1 MACHRFRIEQ
11 ASKIMAKILIAEDEA
26 DIRELIK
33 ITLSFSGFE
42 VVAAEDG
49 RRALE
54 LAQEDSYDLIMMD
67 VQMPHMDGY
76 EACREMKKIPSLQ
89 NIPIVFLSAKGQSSE
104 VRQGF
109 GAGAIDYM
117 LKPFAPDELI
127 TRINQI
133 LANGGKPGQVV

>member
-1 MACHRFRIEQ
+1 MT
-11 ASKIMAKILIAEDEA
+11 KILIAEDEA

-33 ITLSFSGFE
+33 ITLSFGGFE

-49 RRALE
+49 RRAVE
-54 LAQEDSYDLIMMD
+54 LAQQGPYDLIMMD
-67 VQMPHMDGY
+67 VQMPYLNGY
-76 EACREMKKIPSLQ
+76 EACREIKKIPTLRDV
-89 NIPIVFLSAKGQSSE
+89 PVVFLSAKGQSSE
-104 VRQGF
+104 VREGL

-133 LANGGKPGQVV
+133 LANGGKPGQIS

>member
-1 MACHRFRIEQ
+1 MPR
-11 ASKIMAKILIAEDEA
+11 ILIAEDEL

-33 ITLSFSGFE
+33 ITLTFSGFE

-49 RRALE
+49 LRAVE
-54 LAQEDSYDLIMMD
+54 LAADGPYDLIMMD

-76 EACREMKKIPSLQ
+76 QACREIKKMRELRHVPV
-89 NIPIVFLSAKGQSSE
+89 VFLSAKGQSSE
-104 VRQGF
+104 VNEGL

-133 LANGGKPGQVV
+133 LENGRKPGQVT

>member
-1 MACHRFRIEQ
+1 MPR
-11 ASKIMAKILIAEDEA
+11 ILIAEDEI

-33 ITLSFSGFE
+33 ITLTFSGFE

-49 RRALE
+49 QKAVE
-54 LAQEDSYDLIMMD
+54 LAQDGEYDLIMMD

-76 EACREMKKIPSLQ
+76 QACREIKKMPALRHV
-89 NIPIVFLSAKGQSSE
+89 PVVFLSAKGQSSE
-104 VRQGF
+104 VKEGL

-133 LANGGKPGQVV
+133 LENGRKPGQVT

>member
-1 MACHRFRIEQ
+1 MPR
-11 ASKIMAKILIAEDEA
+11 ILIAEDEL

-33 ITLSFSGFE
+33 ITLTFSGFE

-49 RRALE
+49 RKAVE
-54 LAQEDSYDLIMMD
+54 LAQDGEYDLIMMD

-76 EACREMKKIPSLQ
+76 DACREIKKMPALRHV
-89 NIPIVFLSAKGQSSE
+89 PVVFLSAKGQSSE
-104 VRQGF
+104 VKEGL

-133 LANGGKPGQVV
+133 LENGRKPGQVT

>member
-1 MACHRFRIEQ
+1 MT
-11 ASKIMAKILIAEDEA
+11 MTKILIAEDEA

-33 ITLSFSGFE
+33 ITLSFGGFE

-49 RRALE
+49 RRAVE
-54 LAQEDSYDLIMMD
+54 LAQESPFDLIMMD
-67 VQMPHMDGY
+67 VQMPHMNGY
-76 EACREMKKIPSLQ
+76 EACREIKKIPALRET
-89 NIPIVFLSAKGQSSE
+89 PVVFLSAKGQSSE
-104 VRQGF
+104 VREGL

-133 LANGGKPGQVV
+133 LANGGKPGQVT

>member
-1 MACHRFRIEQ
+1 
-11 ASKIMAKILIAEDEA
+11 
-26 DIRELIK
+26 
-33 ITLSFSGFE
+33 
-42 VVAAEDG
+42 

-54 LAQEDSYDLIMMD
+54 LAQEDTYDLIMMD

-76 EACREMKKIPSLQ
+76 EACREIKKIPSLSE
-89 NIPIVFLSAKGQSSE
+89 IPIVFLSAKGQSSE

>member
-1 MACHRFRIEQ
+1 MT
-11 ASKIMAKILIAEDEA
+11 KILIAEDEA

-33 ITLSFSGFE
+33 ITLSFGGFE

-49 RRALE
+49 RRAVE
-54 LAQEDSYDLIMMD
+54 LAQEGPFDLIMMD
-67 VQMPHMDGY
+67 VQMPHMNGY
-76 EACREMKKIPSLQ
+76 EACREIKKIPTLREV
-89 NIPIVFLSAKGQSSE
+89 PVVFLSAKGQSSE
-104 VRQGF
+104 VREGL

-133 LANGGKPGQVV
+133 LANGGKPGQVA

>member
-1 MACHRFRIEQ
+1 MPR
-11 ASKIMAKILIAEDEA
+11 ILIAEDEL

-33 ITLSFSGFE
+33 ITLTFSGFE

-49 RRALE
+49 RRAVE
-54 LAQEDSYDLIMMD
+54 LAQDGEYDLIMMD

-76 EACREMKKIPSLQ
+76 QACREIKKMPELRHV
-89 NIPIVFLSAKGQSSE
+89 PVVFLSAKGQSSE
-104 VRQGF
+104 VKEGF

-133 LANGGKPGQVV
+133 LEKGRKPGQVT

>member
-1 MACHRFRIEQ
+1 MPR
-11 ASKIMAKILIAEDEA
+11 ILIAEDEL

-33 ITLSFSGFE
+33 ITLTFSGFE

-49 RRALE
+49 RKAVE
-54 LAQEDSYDLIMMD
+54 LAQDGEYDLIMMD

-76 EACREMKKIPSLQ
+76 EACREIKKMPTLRHV
-89 NIPIVFLSAKGQSSE
+89 PVVFLSAKGQSSE
-104 VRQGF
+104 VKEGL

-133 LANGGKPGQVV
+133 LENGRKPGQVT

>member
-1 MACHRFRIEQ
+1 MT
-11 ASKIMAKILIAEDEA
+11 KILIAEDEA

-33 ITLSFSGFE
+33 ITLSFGGFE

-49 RRALE
+49 RRAVE
-54 LAQEDSYDLIMMD
+54 LAQQGPYDLIMMD
-67 VQMPHMDGY
+67 VQMPYLNGY
-76 EACREMKKIPSLQ
+76 EACREIKKIPTLRDV
-89 NIPIVFLSAKGQSSE
+89 PVVFLSAKGQSSE
-104 VRQGF
+104 VREGL

-133 LANGGKPGQVV
+133 LSNGGKPGQVA

>member
-1 MACHRFRIEQ
+1 
-11 ASKIMAKILIAEDEA
+11 MAKILIAEDEA

-33 ITLSFSGFE
+33 ITLSFSGFD

-76 EACREMKKIPSLQ
+76 EACREIKKIPSLRHV
-89 NIPIVFLSAKGQSSE
+89 PIVFLSAKGQSSE

>member
-1 MACHRFRIEQ
+1 
-11 ASKIMAKILIAEDEA
+11 MAKILIAEDEA

-76 EACREMKKIPSLQ
+76 EACREMKKLPSLRH
-89 NIPIVFLSAKGQSSE
+89 IPIVFLSAKGQSSE

>member
-1 MACHRFRIEQ
+1 MPR
-11 ASKIMAKILIAEDEA
+11 ILIAEDEL

-33 ITLSFSGFE
+33 ITLTFSGFE

-49 RRALE
+49 RRAVE
-54 LAQEDSYDLIMMD
+54 LAADGPYDLIMMD

-76 EACREMKKIPSLQ
+76 QACREIKKMRELRHVPV
-89 NIPIVFLSAKGQSSE
+89 VFLSAKGQSSE
-104 VRQGF
+104 VNEGL

-133 LANGGKPGQVV
+133 LENGRKPGQVT

>member
-1 MACHRFRIEQ
+1 MPR
-11 ASKIMAKILIAEDEA
+11 ILIAEDEL

-49 RRALE
+49 RRAVE
-54 LAQEDSYDLIMMD
+54 LAQDGTYDLIMMD

-76 EACREMKKIPSLQ
+76 QACREIKKMPQLRHV
-89 NIPIVFLSAKGQSSE
+89 PVVFLSAKGQSSE
-104 VRQGF
+104 VNEGL

-133 LANGGKPGQVV
+133 LEKGRKPGQVA